1 MNTKILTTVA
11 VVVLASLVLTA
22 SGPTTFSWFSDSNE
36 TEIDVNIANV
46 VKNDTYGGVF
56 FNLEENGTLT
66 VSPVKDTVPDKNS
79 GKVFEEGAWREAV
92 VYKSNGDASAIGGY
106 PYDVNAVKSLV
117 IEEGVTSIGSFTAK
131 FPNLTGEVVIPA
143 SVTYIGQEAFQK
155 TKITKL
161 TFAEGGTENLCI
173 AAGAFKSLAIKE
185 IVLPDDR
192 PEIHLHSWVFQG
204 CNMLE
209 NVTIPKNV
217 YFLGHIHVDYD
228 VDAVYGYDSQVF
240 SSCTSLKKMTFESQA
255 VHDRFFNA
263 PNNRG
268 NIGANV
274 EIIILNN
281 QNQVQTGDQ

>member
-46 VKNDTYGGVF
+46 VENDTYGGVF

-66 VSPVKDTVPDKNS
+66 VSPVKDTVPDENS

-143 SVTYIGQEAFQK
+143 SVTYIGQEAFQGA
-155 TKITKL
+155 KITTL
-161 TFAEGGTENLCI
+161 TFAAGGTEPLCI
-173 AAGAFKSLAIKE
+173 GPGAFKSVAIE
-185 IVLPDDR
+185 RLILPDDR
-192 PEIHLHSWVFQG
+192 PVEIHCWAFQKCSGLKTVIIPDTVKFAGWTHAEYYGMDWVWGSYANSSDIFAE
-204 CNMLE
+204 CPKIE
-209 NVTIPKNV
+209 TIT
-217 YFLGHIHVDYD
+217 FGSE
-228 VDAVYGYDSQVF
+228 AVY
-240 SSCTSLKKMTFESQA
+240 E
-255 VHDRFFNA
+255 RFFNA
-263 PNNRG
+263 QG
-268 NIGANV
+268 NSNTIGKLKNV
-274 EIIILNN
+274 EIIKNWLL
-281 QNQVQTGDQ
+281 